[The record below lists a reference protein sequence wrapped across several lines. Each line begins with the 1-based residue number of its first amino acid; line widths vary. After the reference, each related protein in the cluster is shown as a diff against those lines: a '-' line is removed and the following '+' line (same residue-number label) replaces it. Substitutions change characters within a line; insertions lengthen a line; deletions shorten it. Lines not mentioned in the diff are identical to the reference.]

1 MWSAGNKD
9 FYVKLGNNVDSSLFG
24 YIYWDSHGN
33 WPTSGFELTLVV
45 GSLSNENTA
54 TTVVKLSERGVAK
67 FSGLVVPGN
76 NFRNDDSIFVWTGSK
91 RRNWLED
98 MKKALHTQYF
108 STSGEC
114 SSF

>member
-9 FYVKLGNNVDSSLFG
+9 FYMKLGNNVDSSLFG

-33 WPTSGFELTLVV
+33 WSTSGLELTLLV

-54 TTVVKLSERGVAK
+54 TTVVKLSKRGVAK
-67 FSGLVVPGN
+67 FSGLMVPGN
-76 NFRNDDSIFVWTGSK
+76 NFRYHDSIFVWTGSE
-91 RRNWLED
+91 RRNWYKD
-98 MKKALHTQYF
+98 IKNATHYQYF

-114 SSF
+114 PCF